1 MKLFAASTF
10 VLLALCG
17 PALADTPRHTSPALP
32 ALPAPA
38 VPPASP
44 APSIPPAPPASLNI
58 RFVVHA
64 GAATRTHDVIVAGDR
79 RCASVSE
86 KVPDHQDEITVC
98 TSEDSHLDI
107 DWFTRASSSE
117 YRSKASVVLGHGAT
131 AELGSGNGPR
141 LGVTIQ

>member
-1 MKLFAASTF
+1 MKLFAASAF
-10 VLLALCG
+10 VLLVLCG
-17 PALADTPRHTSPALP
+17 PALADTPRHA
-32 ALPAPA
+32 APA
-38 VPPASP
+38 SPVPPAPPTSP

-58 RFVVHA
+58 RFVVHT

-86 KVPDHQDEITVC
+86 KVPDYQDDITVC

-107 DWFTRASSSE
+107 DWTTRASSSE
-117 YRSKASVVLGHGAT
+117 YRSKASVVLAHGGT